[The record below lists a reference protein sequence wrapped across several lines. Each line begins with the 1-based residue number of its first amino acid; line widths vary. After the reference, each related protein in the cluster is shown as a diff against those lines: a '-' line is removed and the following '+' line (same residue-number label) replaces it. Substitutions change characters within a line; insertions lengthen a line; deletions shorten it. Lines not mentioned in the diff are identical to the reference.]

1 MATQLQGCSWDGST
15 TSHSSWFGSISDDL
29 DYALGWV
36 LMVHDATKHGLQVQS
51 TAIVACTLSNFLGPQ
66 VTHEYTSLEGLVT
79 WTLVRVRGRL
89 RRATENGNIGAAMR
103 YQQMQRWL
111 ETCLHHLPTA
121 SLQDREKTLNS
132 LSEEHDLSEDD
143 SLRAMGLERMN
154 VTS

>member
-1 MATQLQGCSWDGST
+1 MMRRSMDFRYTPAPLLPD
-15 TSHSSWFGSISDDL
+15 
-29 DYALGWV
+29 
-36 LMVHDATKHGLQVQS
+36 
-51 TAIVACTLSNFLGPQ
+51 TLSTFMGPQ

-121 SLQDREKTLNS
+121 SLKDREKTLNS
-132 LSEEHDLSEDD
+132 LSEEYDLSEDD
-143 SLRAMGLERMN
+143 NSPTYSLGRDERNLSTSHEEIHRCIVRLLELQ
-154 VTS
+154 